1 MKPDWTNTDGSFS
14 RYSKAELKIEAIR
27 KLRQRMVETL
37 GRRFLGVMGLCSHMA
52 VVAEVVVA

>member
-1 MKPDWTNTDGSFS
+1 MKPGWTNADESPS
-14 RYSKAELKIEAIR
+14 WYSKAELKNEAIR
-27 KLRQRMVETL
+27 KFRQRMVETL